1 MIPLDVFD
9 SGWVKMAA
17 IHIRNI
23 PEDIHL
29 GLKALAVSHGRSTEA
44 EVRDILEAAV
54 KPETRIR
61 MGEALWNLGR
71 KAGLTHEE
79 VTAIESARDRT
90 QAEPMSFDE

>member
-1 MIPLDVFD
+1 
-9 SGWVKMAA
+9 MAA

-23 PEDIHL
+23 PEDIHQ

-54 KPETRIR
+54 KPEKRIR

-71 KAGLTHEE
+71 KVGLIDDE
-79 VTAIESARDRT
+79 VAAIESAQDHT
-90 QAEPMSFDE
+90 PAEPMSFDE